1 MSRNDLSSFT
11 CNIKKPVM
19 TLPICKAVTKSG
31 KPCSYRGRHNGY
43 CKIHAAPGTLCD
55 SGKKMGDCP
64 ICYEEVTKGTSTT
77 TRCKHV
83 FHKACLQR
91 WMEEKT
97 TCPMCRENI
106 RPTTGQLRPST
117 YWSWHAPS
125 FGRSAPSVGR
135 LPPPPPPAPLPSHMI
150 VDLGTFINE
159 NPNISE
165 RLPSIQQESLVS
177 NRNVHYI
184 NSENELDDLLISV
197 RNAPIDIRFTS
208 NYWEG

>member
-1 MSRNDLSSFT
+1 MSQIDLSSFT
-11 CNIKKPVM
+11 CNIKKPTMVWLM
-19 TLPICKAVTKSG
+19 CQGVTKAG
-31 KPCSYRGRHNGY
+31 THCSYRGRHNGY
-43 CKIHAAPGTLCD
+43 CKIHAD
-55 SGKKMGDCP
+55 KKLGDCP

-83 FHKACLQR
+83 FHKACLER
-91 WMEEKT
+91 WMEEKP

-106 RPTTGQLRPST
+106 RPTTGQLRPRT
-117 YWSWHAPS
+117 WLAAYQREQAEAELVAL
-125 FGRSAPSVGR
+125 RAVSA
-135 LPPPPPPAPLPSHMI
+135 AAHY
-150 VDLGTFINE
+150 GTNLTAFWREQAEAVIAADE
-159 NPNISE
+159 AVLATEAE
-165 RLPSIQQESLVS
+165 RVAAIQQESLVS